1 MSIVSRFTVTPLLY
15 ACGALLLVC
24 LGMGVALK
32 LQAGKLDLAN
42 AQLDTL
48 TAGLLAAH
56 TERDAWKHTAQ
67 GATSANAAAT
77 AAIASLKAALQQQQQ
92 AMRDNASAN
101 ARAIAAAQADAAD
114 ADRTLQL
121 FTAKFQRDSRKPD
134 CARALAE
141 LDAMCPTL
149 KDY

>member
-1 MSIVSRFTVTPLLY
+1 MSIVARLTVTPLLY
-15 ACGALLLVC
+15 ACGVLLLVI
-24 LGMGVALK
+24 
-32 LQAGKLDLAN
+32 
-42 AQLDTL
+42 
-48 TAGLLAAH
+48 AGLGVKLALVDGARDSAVSAQH
-56 TERDAWKHTAQ
+56 AAEANTRTAITERDAWKQTAQ
-67 GATSANAAAT
+67 GATSANAAAA
-77 AAIASLKAALQQQQQ
+77 AAIASLKRALQQQQQ
-92 AMRDNASAN
+92 AARDNAAAN
-101 ARAIAAAQADAAD
+101 AHAIAAARADAAD